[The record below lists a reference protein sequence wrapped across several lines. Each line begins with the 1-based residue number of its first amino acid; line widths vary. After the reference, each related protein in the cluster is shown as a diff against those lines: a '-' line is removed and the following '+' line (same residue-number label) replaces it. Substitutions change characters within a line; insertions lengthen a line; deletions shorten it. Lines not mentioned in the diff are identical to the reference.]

1 MKPESPSPAE
11 PSRRKYLIPP
21 HIFWPGM
28 VVALLGMSV
37 LAVAIT
43 ATFAL
48 SDPSFAVVPDYYN
61 KALRWDEDA
70 ALQHKSDALGWSDT
84 VEFGARDDSTTMRQ
98 LIVTITDT
106 AGDPIESANLSATV
120 FHPSRSNDIQN
131 VAFEET
137 EPGRYVGV
145 FEPTRIG
152 FWEIKLRATRGE
164 EVFLDHQQR
173 WLMSLSGN

>member
-1 MKPESPSPAE
+1 MKPASPSPAD
-11 PSRRKYLIPP
+11 PSPKRYLIPP

-28 VVALLGMSV
+28 VVALLTMSA
-37 LAVAIT
+37 LAIAIT

-48 SDPSFAVVPDYYN
+48 TDPSFAVVPDYYN
-61 KALRWDEDA
+61 KALKWDEDA
-70 ALQHKSDALGWSDT
+70 AHQQQSDALGWSSN
-84 VEFGARDDSTTMRQ
+84 VEFGAQDNSTTMRQ
-98 LIVTITDT
+98 LIVTIANST
-106 AGDPIESANLSATV
+106 GDPIQGANLSATV
-120 FHPSRSNDIQN
+120 FHPSRSNDIQSIS
-131 VAFEET
+131 FEEI

-164 EVFLDHQQR
+164 DVFIDHQQR